1 MVKTENV
8 PFLRTLPRLEE
19 LQLKNIW
26 PKYQKDKEFLKY
38 FPDIDEDKT
47 PSRAYFFQILSAIK
61 PDDFKD
67 LLNNT
72 ESKRKDK
79 LDDKNQIVNINTMV
93 WEEISGTRY
102 GETFDTSQASK
113 RISVN
118 KKKRKE
124 KTNN

>member
-1 MVKTENV
+1 
-8 PFLRTLPRLEE
+8 
-19 LQLKNIW
+19 
-26 PKYQKDKEFLKY
+26 
-38 FPDIDEDKT
+38 
-47 PSRAYFFQILSAIK
+47 
-61 PDDFKD
+61 
-67 LLNNT
+67 
-72 ESKRKDK
+72 
-79 LDDKNQIVNINTMV
+79 MV